1 MTAAAKSDRVVVA
14 CASDA
19 EYVRPLAAM
28 LRSLVDNLGTGRA
41 LDVYILHSG
50 IGESERRAIAHGWPE
65 RCTAHWLTADE
76 NAFGGLPLWGRMP
89 VSTYFKLA
97 LPDMLPRSVRR
108 AIWLDCDLLVLDDI
122 GLLWDREMG
131 NRPLGA
137 VQDAVV
143 PLVSSRCGVAGYAE
157 LGIDARE
164 KYFNAGVMV
173 IDVEAW
179 RRDKV
184 QARAV
189 DYLKR
194 YQRAVV
200 FWDQEGLNA
209 ALAGRW
215 ASLDEAW
222 NHNASVP
229 RRKADVGRP
238 AIIHFA
244 GGLKPWRFRTDDP
257 ERGIYYDYLDR
268 TSFRG
273 WRPSPS
279 ITGALV
285 NVYEAV
291 GLRRTFYPLENVGMR
306 MIRGLSRRLSPRR

>member
-1 MTAAAKSDRVVVA
+1 MAASPERVVVA

-19 EYVRPLAAM
+19 KYVRPLAAM
-28 LRSLVDNLGTGRA
+28 LRSLVDNLGMGRA

-50 IGESERRAIAHGWPE
+50 IGESERRAVAHRWPE
-65 RCTAHWLTADE
+65 KCAAHWLTTDE

-97 LPDMLPRSVRR
+97 LPDMLPQSVTR

-122 GLLWDREMG
+122 GPLWDSDLG
-131 NRPLGA
+131 DHPLGA

-143 PLVSSRCGVAGYAE
+143 PLVSSRFGVAGYGE
-157 LGIDARE
+157 LGIDASAE
-164 KYFNAGVMV
+164 YFNAGVMV
-173 IDVEAW
+173 IDVDAW

-184 QARAV
+184 QARAL

-194 YQRAVV
+194 FQRSVV

-215 ASLDEAW
+215 ASLDATW

-229 RRKADVGRP
+229 RRKANSGRP

-244 GGLKPWRFRTDDP
+244 GGLKPWRFRTTDP
-257 ERGIYYDYLDR
+257 ERGLYYEYLDR

-279 ITGALV
+279 IAGALV
-285 NVYEAV
+285 NVYEAA
-291 GLRRTFYPLENVGMR
+291 GLRRIFYPVENVGMR